1 MRSYLLTY
9 IHTFIAFILTWHAFI
24 HVIYAYLHALIHAIH
39 SYISCIHTFPYYH
52 ALLHSYIHS
61 YMTCVHTF
69 IAFIH
74 VMHSYLHVMHSF
86 LHAFIHTCIHAF
98 ITFILS
104 MHMHSYMSCVHTFH
118 EFILTCIH
126 ACHALIHVHVMSSY
140 MSCMNGQRRENTFA
154 DVASH
159 GHHSKISGLPDSL
172 WHLKRFRFHFEL
184 DWMIVRVTRVLH
196 SLILEM
202 HMHPPNSREMST
214 SKWLWNFFTKHCPEH
229 GHVYILKPL
238 VFKHLFAGVLQ
249 SSGNMRTRV
258 ITAKIFVSTESNSN
272 R

>member
-1 MRSYLLTY
+1 MN
-9 IHTFIAFILTWHAFI
+9 
-24 HVIYAYLHALIHAIH
+24 AYLHALIHAIH
-39 SYISCIHTFPYYH
+39 SYISCIHTFSYYH

-74 VMHSYLHVMHSF
+74 AMHSYLNAMHSF

-118 EFILTCIH
+118 AFILTCIH
-126 ACHALIHVHVMSSY
+126 ACHTLIHVHIMSSY

-196 SLILEM
+196 PLIYVLEM
-202 HMHPPNSREMST
+202 HMHPPKSREMST
-214 SKWLWNFFTKHCPEH
+214 SKWLWIFLQNTVLSTGTCISWNRWCSSTSLQVCYSPQTIC
-229 GHVYILKPL
+229 GRVWLPLKSSCRRNQTQVDSY
-238 VFKHLFAGVLQ
+238 VFAFADGLHQ
-249 SSGNMRTRV
+249 N
-258 ITAKIFVSTESNSN
+258 II
-272 R
+272 